1 MRPKWSVTILSEQ
14 GVEAMEESRS
24 KVDTCATNQGVEGQG
39 VEALDDISDDDDL
52 KIVGIANQTGYVK
65 QGK

>member
-14 GVEAMEESRS
+14 GVEAVEESRS
-24 KVDTCATNQGVEGQG
+24 KVGTCATNQGVEGQG

>member
-1 MRPKWSVTILSEQ
+1 M
-14 GVEAMEESRS
+14 G
-24 KVDTCATNQGVEGQG
+24 TCATNKGVEGQG